1 MAEKSSKII
10 IKCAGSPAETIAML
24 KDLKI
29 DHVIARTS
37 NSITIE
43 YNNEKYLFSDNP
55 ISMREIILQRQ
66 LKKEVLDRAEN
77 LRKGKHGITGEN
89 RLVGTIPMHVIQT
102 WCKEAG
108 IKWSDLEA
116 RKEIVRKNIL
126 SGEFDKLRVW
136 KGTF

>member
-1 MAEKSSKII
+1 MKIKEQVHFDKKVNKII
-10 IKCAGSPAETIAML
+10 VAKT
-24 KDLKI
+24 
-29 DHVIARTS
+29 
-37 NSITIE
+37 
-43 YNNEKYLFSDNP
+43 YDN
-55 ISMREIILQRQ
+55 QD
-66 LKKEVLDRAEN
+66 VLDRADN

>member
-1 MAEKSSKII
+1 M
-10 IKCAGSPAETIAML
+10 
-24 KDLKI
+24 
-29 DHVIARTS
+29 
-37 NSITIE
+37 
-43 YNNEKYLFSDNP
+43 
-55 ISMREIILQRQ
+55 
-66 LKKEVLDRAEN
+66 
-77 LRKGKHGITGEN
+77 TGEN

-116 RKEIVRKNIL
+116 RKEVVRKNIL